1 MGCWTC
7 RLLMWERFRRFSV
20 LDREARKLFFRA
32 AALLPF
38 VGLSLRIRG
47 YKKTQSWLQK
57 RLESRNVSTLAA
69 AAAPGE
75 LVDKTCRMV
84 RAAEHHGLTR
94 ATCLEESLALWYLL
108 GRQNISS
115 RIRIGVRRQAG
126 KFEAHA
132 WVEYEGAALNQSEE
146 LHRHYAP
153 FASEFDN
160 LPAEKS

>member
-1 MGCWTC
+1 
-7 RLLMWERFRRFSV
+7 
-20 LDREARKLFFRA
+20 LFFRA

-38 VGLSLRIRG
+38 VGMSLRTRG
-47 YKKTQSWLQK
+47 YKKTQTWLQK
-57 RLESRNVSTLAA
+57 RLESQNTCALDAGSRR
-69 AAAPGE
+69 E
-75 LVDKTCRMV
+75 LVHKTCRMV
-84 RAAEHHGLTR
+84 RAAEHYGLAR
-94 ATCLEESLALWYLL
+94 CTCLEESLALWYLL

-115 RIRIGVRRQAG
+115 RIRIGVRKQAE

-132 WVEYEGAALNQSEE
+132 WVECEGEALNQSEE

>member
-1 MGCWTC
+1 
-7 RLLMWERFRRFSV
+7 MWDRFRRFSV
-20 LDREARKLFFRA
+20 LDPEARKLFLRA

-38 VGLSLRIRG
+38 VGMSLHMRG
-47 YKKTQSWLQK
+47 YKKTQAWLQK
-57 RLESRNVSTLAA
+57 RLEGRKVSALDAGS
-69 AAAPGE
+69 PGE
-75 LVDKTCRMV
+75 FVHKICRMV

-94 ATCLEESLALWYLL
+94 STCLEESLALWYLL

-115 RIRIGVRRQAG
+115 RIRVGVRRQAG

-132 WVEYEGAALNQSEE
+132 WVEYAGEALNQPEE

-153 FASEFDN
+153 FESEFDN

>member
-7 RLLMWERFRRFSV
+7 YLPMWERFRRFSV
-20 LDREARKLFFRA
+20 LDPEARMLFFRA

-38 VGLSLRIRG
+38 VGMSLRTRG
-47 YKKTQSWLQK
+47 YKKTQAWLQK
-57 RLESRNVSTLAA
+57 RLESRSTSALAA
-69 AAAPGE
+69 GSAGE
-75 LVDKTCRMV
+75 LVHRTCRMV

-115 RIRIGVRRQAG
+115 RIRIGVRKQAG

-132 WVEYEGAALNQSEE
+132 WVEYEGEALNQSEE

-160 LPAEKS
+160 LPVEKS

>member
-1 MGCWTC
+1 MGYCTC
-7 RLLMWERFRRFSV
+7 RQPMWDRFRRFSAM
-20 LDREARKLFFRA
+20 DPEARKLFLRA

-38 VGLSLRIRG
+38 VGMSLQTRG

-57 RLESRNVSTLAA
+57 RLESRKVVALSPVS
-69 AAAPGE
+69 PPD
-75 LVDKTCRMV
+75 LVRKTCRMV
-84 RAAEHHGLTR
+84 RAAEHHGLMRT
-94 ATCLEESLALWYLL
+94 TCLEESLALWYLL

-115 RIRIGVRRQAG
+115 SIRIGVRTQAG

-132 WVEYEGAALNQSEE
+132 WVEYQGEALNQPEE

-153 FASEFDN
+153 FDREFDN

>member
-7 RLLMWERFRRFSV
+7 RLLMWERFRRFNV

-47 YKKTQSWLQK
+47 YKKTQAWLQK
-57 RLESRNVSTLAA
+57 RLEKRDLTTL
-69 AAAPGE
+69 AAPGE

-84 RAAEHHGLTR
+84 RAAGNHGLTR
-94 ATCLEESLALWYLL
+94 CTCLEESLALWYLL
-108 GRQNISS
+108 GGQNISS

-132 WVEYEGAALNQSEE
+132 WVEYQGAALNQSEE

-153 FASEFDN
+153 FESEFDN

>member
-7 RLLMWERFRRFSV
+7 CLPMWERFRRFRA
-20 LDREARKLFFRA
+20 LDREARRLFFRA

-38 VGLSLRIRG
+38 VGMSLRTRG
-47 YKKTQSWLQK
+47 YKKTQAWLQK
-57 RLESRNVSTLAA
+57 RLESRNICALDAGSR
-69 AAAPGE
+69 GE
-75 LVDKTCRMV
+75 LVHKTCRMV
-84 RAAEHHGLTR
+84 RAAEHHGLMR
-94 ATCLEESLALWYLL
+94 CTCLEESLALWYLL

-115 RIRIGVRRQAG
+115 RIRIGVRKQAG

-132 WVEYEGAALNQSEE
+132 WVECEGAALNQSEE

-153 FASEFDN
+153 FESEFDN

>member
-1 MGCWTC
+1 MC
-7 RLLMWERFRRFSV
+7 RLPMWDRFRRFSA
-20 LDREARKLFFRA
+20 LDPDARKLFLRA

-38 VGLSLRIRG
+38 VGMSLHARG
-47 YKKTQSWLQK
+47 YKKTQGWLQN
-57 RLESRNVSTLAA
+57 RLESRRVSAITAG
-69 AAAPGE
+69 APDQ
-75 LVDKTCRMV
+75 LVHKTCRMV
-84 RAAEHHGLTR
+84 RAAEHYGLTR
-94 ATCLEESLALWYLL
+94 STCLEESLALWYLL

-132 WVEYEGAALNQSEE
+132 WVEYEGEALNQPEE

-153 FASEFDN
+153 FESEFDT

>member
-7 RLLMWERFRRFSV
+7 CLPMWERFRRFSV
-20 LDREARKLFFRA
+20 LDAEARKLFFRA

-38 VGLSLRIRG
+38 VGMSLRTRG
-47 YKKTQSWLQK
+47 YKKTQVWLQK
-57 RLESRNVSTLAA
+57 RLESRNVSARNA
-69 AAAPGE
+69 GSPRE

-84 RAAEHHGLTR
+84 RAAEHHGFGR
-94 ATCLEESLALWYLL
+94 STCLEESLALWYLL

-153 FASEFDN
+153 FESEFDN

>member
-1 MGCWTC
+1 
-7 RLLMWERFRRFSV
+7 MWERFRRFSA
-20 LDREARKLFFRA
+20 LDPEARRLFFRA

-38 VGLSLRIRG
+38 VGMSLRTRG
-47 YKKTQSWLQK
+47 YKKTQTWLQK
-57 RLESRNVSTLAA
+57 RLESQNTCALDAGSRR
-69 AAAPGE
+69 E

-84 RAAEHHGLTR
+84 RAAEHYGLAR
-94 ATCLEESLALWYLL
+94 CTCLEESLALWYLL

-115 RIRIGVRRQAG
+115 RIRIGVRKQAE

-132 WVEYEGAALNQSEE
+132 WVECEGEALNQSEE